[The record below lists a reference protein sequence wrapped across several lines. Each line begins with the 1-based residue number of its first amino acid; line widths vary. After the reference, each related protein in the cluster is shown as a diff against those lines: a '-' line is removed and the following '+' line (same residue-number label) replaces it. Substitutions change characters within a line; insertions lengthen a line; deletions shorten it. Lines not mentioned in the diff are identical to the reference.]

1 MNPLD
6 IVGDKLYR
14 KLTNNENV
22 EIEEYFIKT
31 YGQKVGMRIIRLA
44 HNIGWSDGE
53 ELITVVAAYNRAVQY
68 YRRQRV

>member
-1 MNPLD
+1 MNPLES
-6 IVGDKLYR
+6 IGNKLYR
-14 KLTNNENV
+14 KLTNNESV
-22 EIEEYFIKT
+22 EIEEYVIKT

-53 ELITVVAAYNRAVQY
+53 EAITAVAAYNRAEQY